1 MMSSRMQRHRLL
13 CLCILA
19 TLIATGCGVQ
29 VGGNWC
35 KARHE
40 KVVERQAALPP
51 AATLDVDTSFGSIA
65 IQGGDTT
72 ECRVVATITAQAPT
86 EEEAQEL
93 AEQVEIRLDRGGD
106 TLKVRAEKP
115 KLQKNRSIGVSYVI
129 TVPQQT
135 STQCHSAYGNLSLI
149 SLEGTV
155 NGKTGSGL
163 IEAEDIRGA
172 TDLDTAYGSITAR
185 RIVGSKVTL
194 HSGSGTISAA
204 DIEGPARMTSSYG
217 TVKCE
222 RFSGGDLYLKSGSGR
237 VALSD
242 ATFGKCEAI
251 SSYGPVT
258 GDAVKGDSIKLRSGS
273 GAVAITDGIAPAMDL
288 SSSYGSVKAVRITT
302 GDLKAHSGSGSVR
315 VECTADC
322 PADLVA
328 DVTTSY
334 GSIDFTAPPAFAGRA
349 DLSTSYGSVQTDRP
363 ITVSGKINKKKVVGT
378 IGVGAGRLRL
388 RSGSGS
394 VDLR

>member
-1 MMSSRMQRHRLL
+1 MVSLRMRHHRLL
-13 CLCILA
+13 CLCVLTA
-19 TLIATGCGVQ
+19 LIATGCGVQ
-29 VGGNWC
+29 VGGTGSR
-35 KARHE
+35 ARHV
-40 KVVERQAALPP
+40 KVVERSMALPLVG
-51 AATLDVDTSFGSIA
+51 TLDADTSSGAVSITGSDA
-65 IQGGDTT
+65 T
-72 ECRVVATITAQAPT
+72 ECHVVATITALAPT
-86 EEEAQEL
+86 EVEAQEL

-106 TLKVRAEKP
+106 ALKVRAEKP
-115 KLQKNRSIGVSYVI
+115 KLEKHRSITVSYVI
-129 TVPQQT
+129 TAPRRINV
-135 STQCHSAYGNLSLI
+135 QCHSSYGSLSLI
-149 SLEGTV
+149 NLEGVV
-155 NGKTGSGL
+155 NGKTGSGS
-163 IEAEDIRGA
+163 IEAEDIQGA

-237 VALSD
+237 VTISE

-251 SSYGPVT
+251 SSYGPVAGAT
-258 GDAVKGDSIKLRSGS
+258 LEGDSVKLRSGS
-273 GAVAITDGIAPAMDL
+273 GSVAITDGIVPVMDL
-288 SSSYGSVKAVRITT
+288 SSSYGSVKAIRVTT
-302 GDLKAHSGSGSVR
+302 EDLKAHSGSGSVR

-334 GSIDFTAPPAFAGRA
+334 GSINFTAPPAFAGRA

-363 ITVSGKINKKKVVGT
+363 ITVSGKITKKKVVGT
-378 IGVGAGRLRL
+378 IGVGAGSLRL